1 MKAPKGWHVIE
12 ARPRRVGLHAE
23 TVHWLRQ
30 AVREHPDDR
39 IVVVTTQ
46 PERWERLAK
55 NLGIHIVNPEP
66 TPRERP
72 DVGPMAP
79 GSELVGDPELAD
91 RVDVAARLSARGLE
105 EMLLD
110 LDRDYLVDRGRMRE
124 KDMDEKWP
132 VEYPTE

>member
-1 MKAPKGWHVIE
+1 MSPKGWHVIE
-12 ARPRRVGLHAE
+12 ARPRRVGVHAE
-23 TVHWLRQ
+23 TVRWLR
-30 AVREHPDDR
+30 ATVRDHPDDR

-55 NLGIHIVNPEP
+55 NLGISVVSPEP
-66 TPRERP
+66 EPRQRP
-72 DVGPMAP
+72 DIGRMAP

-91 RVDVAARLSARGLE
+91 EVDMAARSSARRLE

-132 VEYPTE
+132 IEYPT